1 MHPIVL
7 ILLMMGIGALIGGVT
22 NSLAIKMLFRPYRAI
37 YIGKFRVP
45 FTPGLIPKRQNELA
59 RQLGKMVVNHLLT
72 PEGIRRKLTE
82 PAFVSQMTSW
92 AEGEAEKWLKQD
104 KTVQSLLQDFQM
116 DVSSEEMRTKTA
128 VWIEQRYHKLM
139 DVYRQQEI
147 RELLT
152 PEWTTKVDNGVDQA
166 AEHIQKSIE
175 NYFRSTEGREKVS
188 ALIDH
193 YMDNQGF
200 LGSMISS
207 FLGQDGLTERLYP
220 ILLKYVSDREM
231 SEWLKTMLHAEKDK
245 WLDMPLES
253 VEERIGSDEIGR
265 MIGRTT
271 AEALPFDQWLR
282 RSVAD
287 WTAPIQD
294 KVTKQ
299 WVPVLINKA
308 VDVISD
314 KVEGMIQSVRLA
326 EVVQEEVEAFQ
337 VDRLE
342 EMVLGISRREFK
354 MITYLGALLGGLIG
368 LLQAVLVM
376 VIG

>member
-1 MHPIVL
+1 MHPILL

-59 RQLGKMVVNHLLT
+59 QQLGKMVVNHLLT

-82 PAFVSQMTSW
+82 PALVSQMTSL
-92 AEGEAEKWLKQD
+92 AEQEALKWMQQD
-104 KTVQSLLQDFQM
+104 KSVQSLLKDFQI
-116 DVSSEEMRTKTA
+116 DVASEEIRSNTA
-128 VWIEQRYHKLM
+128 SWIEERYHMLM
-139 DVYRQQEI
+139 DGYRQQEI

-152 PEWTTKVDNGVDQA
+152 PEWTSKADHGVDQA

-175 NYFRSTEGREKVS
+175 NYFRSTEGKEKVS
-188 ALIDH
+188 ALIDN
-193 YMDNQGF
+193 YLDNQGF
-200 LGSMISS
+200 LGNMISS
-207 FLGQDGLTERLYP
+207 FLGPDGLTERLYP
-220 ILLKYVSDREM
+220 ILLKYVSDSEM
-231 SEWLKTMLHAEKDK
+231 NEWLKTMLHAEKEK

-265 MIGRTT
+265 LIGQTA
-271 AEALPFDQWLR
+271 AEALPVEQWME
-282 RSVAD
+282 RSIAD
-287 WTAPIQD
+287 WTAPIQE

-299 WVPVLINKA
+299 WIPVLIRKSI
-308 VDVISD
+308 DVISG
-314 KVEGMIQSVRLA
+314 KVEGMIQSVRLE
-326 EVVQEEVEAFQ
+326 EVVKEEVEAFQ

-368 LLQAVLVM
+368 LLQAALVM